1 MNYILKS
8 PPTPFLSRFEP
19 VDFFWI
25 EKKEF
30 VIENEIGDELSIRMT
45 QTGGSTEFET
55 LIDENWVLISDT
67 DLLTWLFENFA

>member
-1 MNYILKS
+1 MNYTLKS
-8 PPTPFLSRFEP
+8 PPSPFLSRLEP

-45 QTGGSTEFET
+45 QTGGSVEFER
-55 LIDENWVLISDT
+55 LVDENWVLISDT